1 MKVSKY
7 RDSKAAIRAVVF
19 VCIIALVMLL
29 NVSCSSRS
37 FVGEDRYLLSAV
49 EIKSEDRGV
58 NVSQLSSAIRQRPNT
73 KWFSAFKIPM
83 GIYCM
88 SGADTTK
95 WLNRTLRNFGEAPVV
110 YDSMKSVAS
119 CRDMTTI
126 LRAMG
131 YIDADVSCVATRS
144 GCKLK
149 VTYNVRPGQPYR
161 IDSIHYNIED
171 RALLPVLYS
180 SPSGVQCIKRG
191 DIFSADVLGGER
203 KRISQILQDNG
214 YYKFNKDFIYYDV
227 DTTSRKGY
235 VDVDLNLV
243 KYRRS
248 NNSPETPHQRYHINN
263 VRYHGVGGARVPLR
277 QSVLLNNTALRTG
290 RPYRVS
296 DLQDTYNSFA
306 RLGAVRFTNISFSE
320 LPDTALLDCDI
331 TVGMHNPNSFSFQ
344 PEGTNT
350 AGNLGAALSVTYSNN
365 NLFHGSELFSLQ
377 VRGAYEAIT
386 GLEGYQR
393 KDYKEYNI
401 EGKIAFPRLLVP
413 PFIKSFKRRNTTLSE
428 LSFGYNMQNRPE
440 FHRRVLSSAWRYRWN
455 SASRRNSYSFDLVD
469 INYVIMPWI
478 SPTFKEEYLD
488 NASNRNAILRYNY
501 EDIFILKT
509 GLTVSINDGRNAIR
523 ASIECAGNLL
533 NGIAH
538 LTNTR
543 KNDNGQYTIF
553 NIAYAQYV
561 KGDFHYTHVMPI
573 DYRNS
578 IAMHAGLGVAIP
590 YANSYVLPFEKRY
603 FSGGANSVRGWNV
616 RELGPGR
623 FRGTDGRID
632 FINQTGDIKLD
643 LNMELR
649 TSLFWKFNG
658 AFFIDAGNIW
668 TVRDYK
674 DQEGGQFKFDEF
686 YKQIAVSYGL
696 GLRLNLDYFILRL
709 DCGMKAI
716 NPVYTTSKEH
726 YCLLSPKMSRDMAV
740 HFAVGMP
747 F

>member
-1 MKVSKY
+1 MMF
-7 RDSKAAIRAVVF
+7 VF
-19 VCIIALVMLL
+19 IIAVVMLL
-29 NVSCSSRS
+29 NVSCSSRNI
-37 FVGEDRYLLSAV
+37 VGEDHYLLSAV
-49 EIKSEDRGV
+49 EIKSEERGV
-58 NVSQLSSAIRQRPNT
+58 NVSQLSSAVRQRPNT
-73 KWFSAFKIPM
+73 KCFSAFKIPM

-88 SGADTTK
+88 AGSDTTK
-95 WLNRTLRNFGEAPVV
+95 WLNRTLRSFGEAPVV
-110 YDSMKSVAS
+110 YDSMQSVAS
-119 CRDMTTI
+119 CRDMTTL

-131 YIDADVSCVATRS
+131 YIDAKVSSVATRS
-144 GCKLK
+144 GRKLK
-149 VTYNVRPGQPYR
+149 VTYNVLSGQPYR

-171 RALLPVLYS
+171 RTLLPVLYS
-180 SPSGVQCIKRG
+180 SPSGLQCIKRG

-248 NNSPETPHQRYHINN
+248 NNSPETPHQRYYINN
-263 VRYHGVGGARVPLR
+263 VRYHGVGDGRVPLR

-290 RPYRVS
+290 MPYRVS
-296 DLQDTYNSFA
+296 DVQDTYNSFA

-365 NLFHGSELFSLQ
+365 NLFHGSEHFSIQL
-377 VRGAYEAIT
+377 RGAYEAIT

-393 KDYKEYNI
+393 KDYREYNI

-413 PFIKSFKRRNTTLSE
+413 SFIKSFKRRNTTLSE

-440 FHRRVLSSAWRYRWN
+440 FHRRVISSAWRYRWN
-455 SASRRNSYSFDLVD
+455 NASRRNSYSFDLVD

-478 SPTFKEEYLD
+478 SSTFKEEYLD

-509 GLTVSINDGRNAIR
+509 GVTVSINDGRNAIR
-523 ASIECAGNLL
+523 TSIECAGNLL
-533 NGIAH
+533 SGIAH

-578 IAMHAGLGVAIP
+578 LAMHAGLGIAIP

-716 NPVYTTSKEH
+716 NPVYTTNKEH
-726 YCLLSPKMSRDMAV
+726 YCIFSPKMSRDLAV